1 MALGYIDLQLN
12 GYYGIDLNKDD
23 LTADELHKLCQIQRD
38 QGVAGFLG
46 TIITEHVDR
55 MCLRLANLARLREAD
70 PLAQEMIVGLHIEGP
85 FISPEDGYRGAHPR
99 DAVQPADPAIMA
111 KLLDAAGGLTR
122 IVTLAPEN
130 DPGFRTTRYL
140 ADRGITIS
148 AGHTNA
154 SLDDLHGAVDAGLSL
169 FTHLGNGCHMNMH
182 RHDNIIQ
189 RVLSLREHIRPC
201 FIADGAHVPFFA
213 LKNYIDLVGPER
225 AIVVTDAMAAAGL
238 GPGRY
243 TVGRWDLVIGD
254 DMVARAPDGSHLIGA
269 AITMA
274 DSARNLREKLGYS
287 EADIQRMM
295 RENPQAVL
303 ATTRQPA
310 SPGSATS

>member
-1 MALGYIDLQLN
+1 MGYIDLQLN

-23 LTADELHKLCQIQRD
+23 LTGEELHQLCQVLRE
-38 QGVAGFLG
+38 QGVERFLA
-46 TIITEHVDR
+46 TIITEQADT
-55 MCLRLANLARLREAD
+55 MGARLANLARLRSAD
-70 PLAQEMIVGLHIEGP
+70 PLAQEMIAGVHIEGP

-99 DAVQPADPAIMA
+99 DAVMPGDPEVMA
-111 KLLDAAGGLTR
+111 KLLDAAEGLTR

-130 DPGFRTTRYL
+130 DPGHATTRFV
-140 ADRGITIS
+140 ADRGITVS

-154 SLDDLHGAVDAGLSL
+154 SLDDLRGAVDAGLTL
-169 FTHLGNGCHMNMH
+169 FTHLGNGCHMHMH

-189 RVLSLREHIRPC
+189 RVLSLRRHIRPC

-238 GPGRY
+238 GLGRY
-243 TVGRWDLVIGD
+243 TVGRWEVLIGE

-274 DSARNLREKLGYS
+274 DSAANLRDKLGYS
-287 EADIQRMM
+287 DAQVRLMTE
-295 RENPQAVL
+295 ENPRTVFD
-303 ATTRQPA
+303 TTRQPA
-310 SPGSATS
+310 SPG